1 MERHPRLQRGS
12 TALLVQGTEGHDS
25 SPSDSKSAWAKLTE
39 TWTFEFGG
47 FVAALACLAATV
59 ALLSHYNN
67 EPNPAWPVTL
77 NFVLSLLGNAAFAS
91 TLFGVHASVAQSKWI
106 WFVKRPRPMADLA
119 TFQNAR
125 GGLVGAVRLPFAVG
139 AQ

>member
-1 MERHPRLQRGS
+1 
-12 TALLVQGTEGHDS
+12 LLQGTEGHDSS

-77 NFVLSLLGNAAFAS
+77 NFVLSLLGNAASAS
-91 TLFGVHASVAQSKWI
+91 TLLADQASVAQTKRI
-106 WFVKRPRPMADLA
+106 WYVKRPRPMADLA

-125 GGLVGAVRLPFAVG
+125 GGLVGAVQLPFAVG